1 MRDNSKILIALL
13 AGMAAGAVLGILF
26 APEKG
31 SDTRDKLSD
40 SLKNLGDSIK
50 DRAAEEIEN
59 LTEFKENVVDNILS
73 KIQSAENDFTQA
85 NAGVSNVVNE
95 VEHTFT
101 KVKNS

>member
-13 AGMAAGAVLGILF
+13 AGIAAGAALGILF

-31 SDTRDKLSD
+31 SETRDKLSD

-59 LTEFKENVVDNILS
+59 LTEFKEKVVENIRS
-73 KIQSAENDFTQA
+73 KIRSAEDDFTQA
-85 NAGVSNVVNE
+85 KATVNNVTDEAERKYN
-95 VEHTFT
+95 

>member
-13 AGMAAGAVLGILF
+13 AGMAAGAVLGVLF

-31 SDTRDKLSD
+31 SETRDKLSD

-59 LTEFKENVVDNILS
+59 LSEFKEKVVENMRS
-73 KIQSAENDFTQA
+73 KIRSAENDYTQVK
-85 NAGVSNVVNE
+85 AGVSNVSE
-95 VEHTFT
+95 EAERTFN

>member
-1 MRDNSKILIALL
+1 MKDNSKILFALL
-13 AGMAAGAVLGILF
+13 AGMAAGAALGILF

-59 LTEFKENVVDNILS
+59 LTEFKEKVVENIRS
-73 KIQSAENDFTQA
+73 KIRSAEDDYTHA
-85 NAGVSNVVNE
+85 KVSVSNIADDAERKYN
-95 VEHTFT
+95 

>member
-13 AGMAAGAVLGILF
+13 AGMAAGAVLGVLF

-59 LTEFKENVVDNILS
+59 LSEFKEKVVENMRS
-73 KIQSAENDFTQA
+73 KIRSAENDYTHA
-85 NAGVSNVVNE
+85 KAGASNVYE
-95 VEHTFT
+95 EAERTFN

>member
-1 MRDNSKILIALL
+1 MRDNTKILIALL
-13 AGMAAGAVLGILF
+13 AGIAAGAALGILF

-59 LTEFKENVVDNILS
+59 LSEFKDQVVENIR
-73 KIQSAENDFTQA
+73 SAENDYTQA
-85 NAGVSNVVNE
+85 QAGASSIVKETERKIN
-95 VEHTFT
+95 
-101 KVKNS
+101 KVKNA

>member
-1 MRDNSKILIALL
+1 MRDNSKILVALL

-59 LTEFKENVVDNILS
+59 LTEFKEKVVDNILS
-73 KIQSAENDFTQA
+73 KIRSAENDYTQA
-85 NAGVSNVVNE
+85 KAGISNVANE
-95 VEHTFT
+95 VEHTFN

>member
-1 MRDNSKILIALL
+1 MRDNSKVLFALL
-13 AGMAAGAVLGILF
+13 AGMAAGAALGLLF

-31 SDTRDKLSD
+31 SETRDKLSD

-59 LTEFKENVVDNILS
+59 MTEFKEKVVENIRS
-73 KIQSAENDFTQA
+73 KIRSAENDYTQVKA
-85 NAGVSNVVNE
+85 TVSNAADDAERNYN
-95 VEHTFT
+95 